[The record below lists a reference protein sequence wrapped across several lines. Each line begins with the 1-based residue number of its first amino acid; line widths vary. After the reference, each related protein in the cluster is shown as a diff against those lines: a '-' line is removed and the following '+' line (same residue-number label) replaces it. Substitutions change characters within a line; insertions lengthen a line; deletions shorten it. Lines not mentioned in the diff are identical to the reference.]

1 MELHFSSANLQM
13 RWGVVYLRLCTL
25 LATYAYF
32 SSSHLSWQKLSVVK
46 FSILLVTM
54 SSSRIGIAVA
64 SNYRSAANYYRER
77 RPGLKHYLRY
87 WRNLPFIVSRDF
99 LFLSF
104 KWCMILC
111 KSVTKLRFD
120 RLFLHFPSRA
130 SIFFLSHKLM
140 IKQCIKSFKITLQS
154 FYVEDQFEKAN
165 NTLFGQHRA
174 NENFMMSVGVLKMHL
189 SVKSDFVLSAD
200 CLEIRSRELLP
211 RLKRDIFHVFS
222 IFLVSVLARVSL
234 SIKALFFTTCTRNW
248 FSKH

>member
-1 MELHFSSANLQM
+1 MYSACH
-13 RWGVVYLRLCTL
+13 LRLLFFKSFVLTKTL
-25 LATYAYF
+25 SCQIFNSF
-32 SSSHLSWQKLSVVK
+32 SHDVVVKNWNCCREQLQIGSKLLSWTPTR
-46 FSILLVTM
+46 FET
-54 SSSRIGIAVA
+54 
-64 SNYRSAANYYRER
+64 
-77 RPGLKHYLRY
+77 YLRY

-140 IKQCIKSFKITLQS
+140 IKQCIKSLKNHS
-154 FYVEDQFEKAN
+154 AN
-165 NTLFGQHRA
+165 LLSRGPIFNTLFGQHRKWEFYDVRRGSQNA
-174 NENFMMSVGVLKMHL
+174 
-189 SVKSDFVLSAD
+189 
-200 CLEIRSRELLP
+200 LECQIWFCFICRLERLEVVVLP

-222 IFLVSVLARVSL
+222 IFLVSALVRVSL

>member
-120 RLFLHFPSRA
+120 RLFLHFLSRA

-140 IKQCIKSFKITLQS
+140 IKQCIKSLKNNS
-154 FYVEDQFEKAN
+154 AN
-165 NTLFGQHRA
+165 LLSRRPIFNTLFGQHRA

-200 CLEIRSRELLP
+200 
-211 RLKRDIFHVFS
+211 
-222 IFLVSVLARVSL
+222 
-234 SIKALFFTTCTRNW
+234 
-248 FSKH
+248 